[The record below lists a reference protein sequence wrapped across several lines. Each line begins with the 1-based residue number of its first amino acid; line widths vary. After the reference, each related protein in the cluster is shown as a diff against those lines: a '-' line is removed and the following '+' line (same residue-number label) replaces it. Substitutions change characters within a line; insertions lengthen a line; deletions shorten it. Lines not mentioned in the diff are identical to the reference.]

1 MQYYLSI
8 KNAELL
14 ATIETI
20 RNDGIDNKKE
30 LIDINEYLLNTQDIN
45 IKLILTSIVERY
57 KYITEELQQTPLTA
71 CEIILQSN
79 LSFNKRIPL
88 HEVINSYD
96 VNLSST
102 EKEIQR
108 QIKKQ
113 LEKDKITVYYCDTT
127 NDIYEAII
135 YHYSINGYNL
145 RQCQQCG
152 NCFFRN
158 DKRGLYCKN
167 CSDKVT
173 QNNKN
178 IKAKERLK
186 DPTEQLIHK
195 IGARLRA
202 RTKDKSYTNENFKN
216 DLEEKRKLLKTN
228 KITKGTFH
236 KWVCEID
243 KKAR

>member
-1 MQYYLSI
+1 MQYYLLI
-8 KNAELL
+8 KNADLI

-20 RNDGIDNKKE
+20 RNDENDNKKE
-30 LIDINEYLLNTQDIN
+30 IVDINDYLLNTKDPSIN
-45 IKLILTSIVERY
+45 LILTSIVERY
-57 KYITEELQQTPLTA
+57 KYITVELQQTPITA

-88 HEVINSYD
+88 HEVKNSYD

-102 EKEIQR
+102 EKEIQK
-108 QIKKQ
+108 QIRKH
-113 LEKDKITVYYCDTT
+113 LSEDKITVYYCDTVR
-127 NDIYEAII
+127 DIYEAII
-135 YHYSINGYNL
+135 YHYLINEYYL

-152 NCFFRN
+152 ACYFRD

-167 CSDKVT
+167 CSDEIT

-178 IKAKERLK
+178 INAKERLK

-202 RTKDKSYTNENFKN
+202 RTNEKDYTKEDF
-216 DLEEKRKLLKTN
+216 RKELKEQRYLLKAK
-228 KITKGTFH
+228 KISKKEFH
-236 KWVCEID
+236 NWVCEID
-243 KKAR
+243 SKAR